1 VSWKSASL
9 LSALLC
15 ASAVLNGC
23 GVDSVDHSITGA
35 LALRGMV
42 HGGQQPVTGSVI
54 QLYTVGSGGNGSAAT
69 AMLTLPVTSQAD
81 GSFDITGDY
90 ACGKDAL
97 GVDIGSPSNQ
107 VYIVASGGNPG
118 LAKGTDNTALV
129 MMAALGDCANLPS
142 ASYVEINEVTTVAAV
157 WALAPFMTS
166 YAIVGATATSV
177 GASSTNISGIENAF
191 LDAGLLADT
200 TTGLAATLP
209 ANLSIETQKLYS
221 LADAIASCVNSDG
234 TTGCATLFAAAKP
247 TGGITPLDT
256 LSAALNIVKNP
267 GENVAAVFDAIGGR
281 TPFTGGLKRAPNDW
295 TMSLTVTGGGL
306 ASPTALAIDAASNVW
321 VVGQNSPL
329 SAFNAQGTPLSE
341 TGFGAG
347 VLDKSQGIA
356 IDTHGDIWVTDY
368 NTSYIESGAVSK
380 FLGVNSSASGPLGS
394 VVMNGSDPG
403 FYDHIYYPFGVSAD
417 TNGNVIIANA
427 GNGTATVYTP
437 AGSIYTNS
445 DDVSGAYLGGGLDA
459 FPNDIAF
466 DANHGFWIPDGNY
479 GVVHVTADG
488 VSLSTQCCNSSWG
501 VATDTYGN
509 VWVANYLGG
518 SFSEV
523 ASDGTVTIDQST
535 VGGLQDPQYVAV
547 DAAQNVWFSNNGNGS
562 VTEIAGNGGTT
573 AAGTAISPTVG
584 TYSRGGYGLDAGLEQ
599 PNFLAPDRSGNLWVS
614 SEHDNRVAMFFGLAT
629 PTVTPVQPSPAA
641 P

>member
-118 LAKGTDNTALV
+118 LSAGTDNTALV

-209 ANLSIETQKLYS
+209 ANLSIETDKLYA

-234 TTGCATLFAAAKP
+234 TTGCAKLFTAATSSGVTAP
-247 TGGITPLDT
+247 TDT
-256 LSAALNIVKNP
+256 LTAALDIVTHP
-267 GENVAAVFDAIGGR
+267 GTNMEGVFNAISGFR
-281 TPFTGGLKRAPNDW
+281 PFATAYTQAPNDW
-295 TMSLTVTGGGL
+295 TMSLTITGGGL
-306 ASPTALAIDAASNVW
+306 RLPKALAIDKESNVW
-321 VVGQNSPL
+321 VAGQDGPL
-329 SAFNAQGTPLSE
+329 SAFGPQGAPLSD
-341 TGFGAG
+341 TGY
-347 VLDKSQGIA
+347 GITSSVSYLTQTDSIA
-356 IDTHGDIWVTDY
+356 VDSDGDIWITNFNADY
-368 NTSYIESGAVSK
+368 N
-380 FLGVNSSASGPLGS
+380 LPGS
-394 VVMNGSDPG
+394 VVEFHGSNATSPNSPGDVFQYPGYTAGLSYPTAVAADTNHTVYIANNGDGSATTYNSSG
-403 FYDHIYYPFGVSAD
+403 GLVSAD
-417 TNGNVIIANA
+417 LGYGLARPGMPLAIAVDST
-427 GNGTATVYTP
+427 G
-437 AGSIYTNS
+437 
-445 DDVSGAYLGGGLDA
+445 
-459 FPNDIAF
+459 
-466 DANHGFWIPDGNY
+466 GFWLPDSAST
-479 GVVHVTADG
+479 VWHVSADG
-488 VSLSTQCCNSSWG
+488 STLLSHADCCYNAYG
-501 VATDTYGN
+501 VATDAAGN
-509 VWVANYLGG
+509 VWVSNYLDS

-523 ASDGTVTIDQST
+523 GSDGSVKLMRITR
-535 VGGLQDPQYVAV
+535 GGITYPQAVAV
-547 DAAQNVWFSNNGNGS
+547 DGGQNVWFANFGAGTIS
-562 VTEIAGNGGTT
+562 EIAGSTSAVPGTGISPD
-573 AAGTAISPTVG
+573 AGTDSI
-584 TYSRGGYGLDAGLEQ
+584 GGYGLDIALVEPAGIT
-599 PNFLAPDRSGNLWVS
+599 PDRSGNIWVANGGYS
-614 SEHDNRVAMFFGLAT
+614 NVIMFFGLAVPTIT
-629 PTVTPVQPSPAA
+629 PLQPVPTA